1 MIKELKEEVKKLVL
15 EASFNKKGEQWF
27 YPVDDLSIEGYNIP
41 EVLYSK
47 DLTTVFIYED
57 NRRLVE
63 FNYWYDQELN
73 NKFKK

>member
-15 EASFNKKGEQWF
+15 EASFNKKGEHWF

-47 DLTTVFIYED
+47 DLTMVFIYED

-63 FNYWYDQELN
+63 FNYWYDQEIN

>member
-63 FNYWYDQELN
+63 FSYWYDQELN